1 MRRQIPCMIMLIL
14 ALSLVSCSA
23 PQKESAN
30 VYQIYYIDHNQ
41 TALTAVDYEAKS
53 TETEALIEELL
64 NQFFHIP
71 IDAKV
76 SNPLDEKTVFQK
88 YTFVD
93 NVIYLYFDT
102 NYANMNPA
110 REILCRAGLVKTLS
124 QIDNVNFVGF
134 YAGSQPLTDSRG
146 NAWGVF
152 STDDFIDT
160 ISNINALESLS
171 ITLYFSSAD
180 GQSLVAEEREITRD
194 INTSLERLVIEE
206 LLEGPVGDTL
216 LGTIPQETKIIN
228 ITVDDSVCYVNFNE
242 TFLNGIPEEAD
253 YITIYSI
260 VNSLSELSNINKVQ
274 ILINGSWEAKFKDSI
289 SLNTVF
295 DRNLDYVKTE

>member
-1 MRRQIPCMIMLIL
+1 MKRWIVCMMVLMTSFL
-14 ALSLVSCSA
+14 LMSCSTA
-23 PQKESAN
+23 KENNAN
-30 VYQIYYIDHNQ
+30 TYRIYYINHNQ
-41 TALTAVDYEAKS
+41 TALNPLEYEAKS
-53 TETEALIEELL
+53 TETEALIQELL
-64 NQFFHIP
+64 DQFFHIP
-71 IDAKV
+71 LDAKV

-88 YTFVD
+88 YSFVD

-102 NYANMNPA
+102 NYANMNPT

-124 QIDNVNFVGF
+124 QIENVNFIGF
-134 YAGSQPLTDSRG
+134 YAGSQPLTDNRG

-152 STDDFIDT
+152 SADDFIDN

-171 ITLYFSSAD
+171 ITLYFSSED
-180 GQSLVAEEREITRD
+180 GQSLVVEEREITRN

-206 LLEGPVGDTL
+206 LLAGPEGNHL
-216 LGTIPQETKIIN
+216 LGTIPKGTKILN
-228 ITVDDSVCYVNFNE
+228 ITVDDNVCYVNFDE

-260 VNSLSELSNINKVQ
+260 VNSLSELSHINKVQ
-274 ILINGSWEAKFKDSI
+274 ILINGSWEAKFKDTI